1 MNMKKMFFLFSIN
14 IILAFSTNI
23 FAQSPEESCQI
34 IESEIKG
41 EIYKQFSVN
50 SNGFLTYKWTDEK
63 TNSETLLTIDLTKIT
78 VSKDVSSR
86 GYRVFINCID
96 DVDCINEKG
105 KLGTD
110 ETYYSDFSK
119 TYLPANDEKGM
130 ITIYNQMMFLLKLGN
145 KNR

>member
-1 MNMKKMFFLFSIN
+1 MKKLILSFVL
-14 IILAFSTNI
+14 IIISALSTNLY
-23 FAQSPEESCQI
+23 AQSPEESCQI
-34 IESEIKG
+34 IESEIKDG
-41 EIYKQFSVN
+41 IYTKFSVN
-50 SNGFLTYKWTDEK
+50 SNGILTYVWTDK
-63 TNSETLLTIDLTKIT
+63 KSDSETILTIDLTKIT

-96 DVDCINEKG
+96 GIDCVNERG

-130 ITIYNQMMFLLKLGN
+130 VTIYNQMVFLLKLGN
-145 KNR
+145 TNR